1 MAQHTNSSWTEPVIP
16 HRMVTMPILARRHLM
31 VRTAS
36 LSRDLQPHWHSSPPV
51 LVHSLSKSH
60 GSILSL
66 AASQDYIFSG
76 SQNQDISVSQI
87 SL

>member
-1 MAQHTNSSWTEPVIP
+1 
-16 HRMVTMPILARRHLM
+16 MVVPYLARRHLM

-36 LSRDLQPHWHSSPPV
+36 LSRDLQPHSSPAV
-51 LVHSLSKSH
+51 LVHSLRESH

-76 SQNQDISVSQI
+76 SQNQDISVSQNSPVMDLTKGAWI
-87 SL
+87 GLG